1 MFMVCM
7 EYVLI
12 FNMFCNRII
21 DFLWIKKYMIDLVLM
36 FYIVFRFELIGVW
49 ERMNK
54 KFKNR

>member
-1 MFMVCM
+1 MVCM

-54 KFKNR
+54 KFNNR